1 MIIISSL
8 FQYAINILR
17 GSQGAKSQHHSNNNE
32 NVEEPGVPYELVDYA
47 QDSRRAVPSNS
58 DTSADGRTKTRS
70 STPKTEAGKEDGG
83 ERSAEH
89 KKRHTHKYKV
99 LFGLALPFALQSLD
113 TTIVASALPFIAADF
128 STSTS
133 PERLI

>member
-1 MIIISSL
+1 MIVISSL

-17 GSQGAKSQHHSNNNE
+17 GSQGARSQHHSNNNE
-32 NVEEPGVPYELVDYA
+32 NVEEPGAPYELVDYA
-47 QDSRRAVPSNS
+47 QDPRRTVPSNS
-58 DTSADGRTKTRS
+58 DISADGRS

-89 KKRHTHKYKV
+89 KKRRTHKYKV

-128 STSTS
+128 GTSTS
-133 PERLI
+133 PGKTN